1 MDSDLINISLNQ
13 GRQFKNYQKKI
24 KTGIENIKT
33 VERSKRVYKKREGF
47 ETQSNQMPINDSES
61 TDNLIQQRDDRAASI
76 SKANQADLTQLTNLK
91 NKYSDLQAQYNESQ
105 KKINENSLVSINRS
119 SSSNPYLNKNIVL
132 SQNTDAIT
140 DPNLGDTKN
149 YRFGGYVTAQGMYKS
164 YSRGTW
170 NGTVGQNGCPSDQK
184 KNVGINEYSSS
195 LLSGQPMVKGQ
206 SCGNEGKNVYVSK
219 LITNPSSSYIGCY
232 NDKSSKKLVNA
243 IPIMTSGDSVNG
255 FVVTSSS
262 FTEGSEPWKAFDQ
275 NNSTYWFSGL
285 DPSNAYNLTTG
296 IYDGSI
302 STSVNTKFSGI
313 LTVKGEYLEIDM
325 PGFNT
330 DTAQNLMAVQY
341 SITPPMYTSG
351 YYKNPNTWYL
361 LGYTNGKWYEVDRQ
375 EEQQLVID
383 FTNKDW
389 TKQIPI
395 TYKIESPGN
404 YSAYRLLV
412 EKVGNNDG
420 SNYRNAI
427 NIPEL
432 ALFTEIDGGYVD
444 DTDVSDS
451 DRAMIY
457 NSASTGYTTFDD
469 CKQYALDS
477 DFQYFGLQDLQ
488 ADGTAKCLVSNDLIR
503 TTGYGDAS
511 NQLTMITLWSSNTTG
526 QTNIAQV
533 FGTGQLGVY
542 DINYISTSS
551 FISNDVNPDCANWG
565 TILIDSSTYGGNC
578 SSNSVPIG
586 NVTDKVGTDLNCNYK
601 YSCSIPISN
610 GTCGDPAP
618 GCVKAFDVAYK
629 CGGNSFTR
637 NLNPAEG
644 QTMILS
650 CGDYMEKNCQY
661 VLILQDDGDLCL
673 YKGKNPDTKT
683 DLIWSSGTKG
693 LQKDA
698 NPEWSVEKGK
708 NGRNYLANGE
718 SLAVDEWISSNS
730 STVKLIMQK
739 DGNLV
744 LYTSE
749 TKPGCSVKDN
759 KTYGANYINAVYK
772 IEPTGNRS
780 SLGKVAY
787 IDSDANLKE
796 YPSSLLS
803 YSNQYELLN
812 NFDSAGNDLQQ
823 IETSNKEQ
831 GCIDACNANGE
842 CAGFVYQ
849 PNGNLCYLKSS
860 AMYPSGEKQFYSNS
874 GIIMGVRKPQIGSSV
889 NKSCIRDIVNIDS
902 IQYDN
907 YIKGDPMSSD
917 TTCAT
922 SVVLGEDKSIL
933 TNLQNSMLS
942 VGQEIANQTNN
953 LYTKNSDINNTMEQN
968 SVQFNKNVD
977 MYKANDNKIKSELNL
992 PGKFQTNNNSNTNN
1006 NNKREGMR
1014 SIDSSANSNKTLTMN
1029 DVNSMLSDTDIR
1041 VLQENYS
1048 YIFWSIL
1055 AVGLLT
1061 ITLNQIKKN

>member
-33 VERSKRVYKKREGF
+33 VERSKRIYKKREGF
-47 ETQSNQMPINDSES
+47 ETQSNQLPINDSES

-119 SSSNPYLNKNIVL
+119 SASNPYLNKNIML
-132 SQNTDAIT
+132 SQNTDAII
-140 DPNLGDTKN
+140 DPTLGDTKN
-149 YRFGGYVTAQGMYKS
+149 YRFGGYVTGQGLYKS

-170 NGTVGQNGCPSDQK
+170 NDTVGKNGCPSSEK
-184 KNVGINEYSSS
+184 VLRNVGINEYSSS

-232 NDKSSKKLVNA
+232 NDKPAPTLINA
-243 IPIMTSGDSVNG
+243 IPIMNSSNYVNG
-255 FVVTSSS
+255 FASGASSMYQNNNAS
-262 FTEGSEPWKAFDQ
+262 GAWNAFDQ
-275 NNSTYWFSGL
+275 NPNTFWHT
-285 DPSNAYNLTTG
+285 AYDNLTKYNAKTG
-296 IYDGSI
+296 VYEGTNQVIFTSI
-302 STSVNTKFSGI
+302 NSGI
-313 LTVKGEYLEIDM
+313 LTVKGEFLQINM
-325 PGFNT
+325 PGVNT
-330 DTAQNLMAVQY
+330 DSVQNMKVTQY
-341 SITPPMYTSG
+341 SITPRGDNNLFLTRS
-351 YYKNPNTWYL
+351 PNTWYL
-361 LGYTNGKWYEVDRQ
+361 VGYKIDTTDGQAKWYEVDKQVDQAFTTASARTF
-375 EEQQLVID
+375 LVANPGDYGAYI
-383 FTNKDW
+383 
-389 TKQIPI
+389 II
-395 TYKIESPGN
+395 T
-404 YSAYRLLV
+404 
-412 EKVGNNDG
+412 EKVGNSDQTTL
-420 SNYRNAI
+420 RDCLQIA
-427 NIPEL
+427 EL
-432 ALFTEIDGGYVD
+432 NLFVSSD
-444 DTDVSDS
+444 DLTTDSEG
-451 DRAMIY
+451 AMIY
-457 NSASTGYTTFDD
+457 NSASIGYTTFDN
-469 CKQYALDS
+469 CKQYAVDS

-488 ADGTAKCLVSNDLIR
+488 ADGTAKCVVSNDYDKAI
-503 TTGYGDAS
+503 GYGEAS
-511 NQLTMITLWSSNTTG
+511 KKLTMLNLWSSNTTG

-533 FGTGQLGVY
+533 LGTGQLGVY
-542 DINYISTSS
+542 DINSTSTSS
-551 FISNDVNPDCANWG
+551 FMSNEVNPDCANWG

-586 NVTDKVGTDLNCNYK
+586 NVTDKVGTDLKCNYK
-601 YSCSIPISN
+601 DSCSIPISN
-610 GTCGDPAP
+610 GTFGDPAP

-673 YKGKNPDTKT
+673 YKGKTPDTKT

-698 NPEWSVEKGK
+698 NPEWSVDKGK
-708 NGRNYLANGE
+708 NGRNYLTNGE
-718 SLAVDEWISSNS
+718 SLVSDEWISSNS
-730 STVKLIMQK
+730 STLKLIMQT

-749 TKPGCSVKDN
+749 TKEGCSVKDN

-831 GCIDACNANGE
+831 GCVDACNANGE

-889 NKSCIRDIVNIDS
+889 NKSCSRDIVDVDS

-907 YIKGDPMSSD
+907 YIKGDPMTLE
-917 TTCAT
+917 TTCGT

-953 LYTKNSDINNTMEQN
+953 LYTKNSNINNTMEQN
-968 SVQFNKNVD
+968 SIQFNKNVD

-992 PGKFQTNNNSNTNN
+992 PGKFQTNKNSN
-1006 NNKREGMR
+1006 NKNINVNKKEGMR
-1014 SIDSSANSNKTLTMN
+1014 SIDPSSNSNKILTMN

-1061 ITLNQIKKN
+1061 ITVNQIKK